1 MIRGLQIYLMALKHN
16 FAARM
21 AYRADFMFSSLM
33 SFVSEMFIPLITFFI
48 YEMGSSFPGWG
59 FYEVLLL
66 QGIFMLSNGVARLT
80 FFGIVSSTLGHVREG
95 TYDLLLIKPRSTL
108 FLSIANVFSPDSIG
122 TIFAAVYIIRLSLD
136 KLVWPG
142 ALSWI
147 KFIVLFL
154 FSLMVLFSFSLFMA
168 GSMFKWVGN
177 SRIYEIFDSITSFG
191 NYPATIFSKFFRI
204 LISNV
209 IPIALLGFFP
219 ASALLGK
226 EIDGALPAALV
237 CIIFLALGFCFWR
250 FMLSKYTSAGG

>member
-21 AYRADFMFSSLM
+21 AYRADFIFSSLM

-147 KFIVLFL
+147 EFLVLFL

-177 SRIYEIFDSITSFG
+177 SRI
-191 NYPATIFSKFFRI
+191 PATIFSKSFRI

-226 EIDGALPAALV
+226 EIEGALSAALV
-237 CIIFLALGFCFWR
+237 CIIFLALGLCFWR